1 MKGLIQTAV
10 IIGALIAVG
19 FITSVVVTN
28 KLDGEIA
35 AAREEGLEEGYARG
49 YASGCQEG
57 SRAGYQ
63 EGGKV
68 GYIEAAGED
77 YSDEYEE
84 GFHFLYNPTYD
95 EVREILSRCEVDSAW
110 EINNAAEDE
119 GIRAIYVRCELDDEG
134 RTRIKELVAF
144 ETVDKGLIFIEPSSG
159 QEVRLEVG
167 EPYSEINGPSVPGY
181 DGVITEVRI
190 VW

>member
-1 MKGLIQTAV
+1 MKGLIQAG
-10 IIGALIAVG
+10 IIIAALIAVG
-19 FITSVVVTN
+19 FITSVAVTN
-28 KLDGEIA
+28 NLDGEVA
-35 AAREEGLEEGYARG
+35 AAREEGFEEGYARG

-63 EGGKV
+63 DGSKV
-68 GYIEAAGED
+68 GYGDATGED
-77 YSDEYEE
+77 YSGEHEE

-95 EVREILSRCEVDSAW
+95 EVWEILSRCEVDSAW
-110 EINNAAEDE
+110 GINNAAEDE
-119 GIRAIYVRCELDDEG
+119 GVRAIYVRCELDDDG
-134 RTRIKELVAF
+134 RTRVAEMVAF

-167 EPYSEINGPSVPGY
+167 RAYSEINGLSDPGY
-181 DGVITEVRI
+181 DGVITEVQI